1 MSLGVRHNGRVL
13 KKVIALLVV
22 GFALYYLLTAPAG
35 AADAV
40 SNASGAVLDAFQQV
54 GVFVNELVA

>member
-1 MSLGVRHNGRVL
+1 MGPVL
-13 KKVIALLVV
+13 KKIGTLLII
-22 GFALYYLLTAPAG
+22 GFGVYYLMTAPEG

-40 SNASGAVLDAFQQV
+40 SNAAGAVGDGFRQL

>member
-1 MSLGVRHNGRVL
+1 M
-13 KKVIALLVV
+13 KKVLTLLVI
-22 GFALYYLLTAPAG
+22 GFAVYYLLTAPQG

-40 SNASGAVLDAFQQV
+40 SNAFGAVIDGFGQV